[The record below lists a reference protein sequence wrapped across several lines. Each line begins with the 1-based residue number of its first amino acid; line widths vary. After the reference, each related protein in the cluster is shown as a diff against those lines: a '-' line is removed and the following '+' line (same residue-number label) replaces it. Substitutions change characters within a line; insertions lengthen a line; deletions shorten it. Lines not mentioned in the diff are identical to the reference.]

1 MASHLNNPGYWRDR
15 AEEIRAIAEHLKNA
29 SAKATILA
37 CASDYELLALR
48 AEQRLKLTGSQTAE

>member
-29 SAKATILA
+29 SANTILA